1 MANTSSMCQMVEQV
15 LRNCAA
21 AAEQT
26 RAAEACV
33 EDIVARLGEAGL
45 DAFGLLD
52 TFAAAGVRTQLYDR
66 HRATL
71 TLGLSAG
78 HERLA
83 AAATFVQGAH
93 EALEAHGV
101 SVALLLAAFAAADT
115 SPSQYADA
123 TKAALQCRDGP
134 ERAFT
139 AKALEVRATLVQLRA
154 LLDVA
159 LERKAA
165 GHCQAGEVRRA

>member
-1 MANTSSMCQMVEQV
+1 MANALPMRQTVEQV

-21 AAEQT
+21 AKEQT
-26 RAAEACV
+26 RAAEARA
-33 EDIVARLGEAGL
+33 EDIVARLGEAGF
-45 DAFGLLD
+45 DAFGLPD
-52 TFAAAGVRTQLYDR
+52 DFAAAGVSPQLYDR

-71 TLGLSAG
+71 TLGLLAG

-83 AAATFVQGAH
+83 AAATFVQDAH
-93 EALEAHGV
+93 DALEARGV

-123 TKAALQCRDGP
+123 TSAVLQCRDGP
-134 ERAFT
+134 ERAFND
-139 AKALEVRATLVQLRA
+139 KALEVRATLVQLRA

-159 LERKAA
+159 LERTAA
-165 GHCQAGEVRRA
+165 GHCQAGAVLRA